1 MNDNTGVEV
10 ENKMNGN
17 GKLNYL
23 HSSRN
28 FLTWVKADDKPRGVS
43 GNANMLSRILFEKP
57 YDSLLTYEK
66 RYIAKQ
72 LVLAGAC

>member
-1 MNDNTGVEV
+1 M
-10 ENKMNGN
+10 N

-28 FLTWVKADDKPRGVS
+28 FLTWVKADDKPLDRVGK
-43 GNANMLSRILFEKP
+43 ANMLARILFEKP
-57 YDSLLTYEK
+57 YDSLFTYEK
-66 RYIAKQ
+66 RYVAKQ